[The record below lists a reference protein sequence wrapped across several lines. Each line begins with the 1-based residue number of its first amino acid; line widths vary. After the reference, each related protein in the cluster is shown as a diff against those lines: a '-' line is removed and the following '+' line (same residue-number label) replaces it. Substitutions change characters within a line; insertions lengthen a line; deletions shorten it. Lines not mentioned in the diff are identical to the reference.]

1 MYENMTACE
10 RIESDIEDLKRERRA
25 LVSLINRGL
34 VDNEC
39 LIVFDNEYDDKIDYI
54 THYHIYEFRNEEQ

>member
-25 LVSLINRGL
+25 LVSLINKGL
-34 VDNEC
+34 VYPEFLLD
-39 LIVFDNEYDDKIDYI
+39 FDNEYDEKIDDI
-54 THYHIYEFRNEEQ
+54 THYHIYEYRNEEQ